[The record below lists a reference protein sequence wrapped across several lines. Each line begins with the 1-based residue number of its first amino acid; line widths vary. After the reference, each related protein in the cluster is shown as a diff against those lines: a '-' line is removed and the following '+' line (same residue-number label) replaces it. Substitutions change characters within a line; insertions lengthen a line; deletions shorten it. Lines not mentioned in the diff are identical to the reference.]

1 MGDFL
6 DVMGNWTEI
15 KLAILE
21 EYSKA
26 YATVLNKHKRLKFSF
41 IDAFAGAGWVVLRDS
56 GEIKPG
62 SSILALDIEPKF
74 NHYHFIEMDH
84 ARAERLRKLT
94 DMRSDVTVYEGD
106 CNTILLRDVFPKC
119 LYNDYCRALCLF
131 DPYELNPRWDV
142 VETAG
147 RMGSLEIFLNFMIM
161 DVNRNVLWDDPDG
174 VKPGQVER
182 MNTFWGDDSWREAVY
197 EARRGLFGDMIGKR
211 SNDAIIQAYRKRLK
225 EKAGFKFVPDPMQ
238 MRNMKGVPIYYL
250 FFASHKE
257 SGNRIATAIFKKY
270 RTKGVAYGV

>member
-6 DVMGNWTEI
+6 DVVGNWTEI

-94 DMRSDVTVYEGD
+94 DMRSNVTVYEGD

-174 VKPGQVER
+174 VKPGQIER
-182 MNTFWGDDSWREAVY
+182 MNAFWGDDSWREAAY
-197 EARRGLFGDMIGKR
+197 EARLGLFGDMIEKKT
-211 SNDAIIQAYRKRLK
+211 NEAIVQAYRNRLK
-225 EKAGFKFVPDPMQ
+225 EKAGFEFVPDPIP
-238 MRNMKGVPIYYL
+238 MRNKKGVPIYYL
-250 FFASHKE
+250 FFASHNAA
-257 SGNRIATAIFKKY
+257 GNRIATALFKKY
-270 RTKGVAYGV
+270 RTKGFVHGV